1 MIPYLY
7 ENNLVDPKDVKVFH
21 KGTRDNS
28 TINVMKCSRTGMLFL
43 DKIEKSGVAYYKR
56 LTEWQ
61 SAESKD
67 NQRRA
72 DKLRSIV
79 ANKKWADIGSGSRG
93 LSTAL
98 RYVTRCTTVEPDRTF
113 PGDFRLIDKLS
124 PNTYDVITLMHSF
137 EHFEEPIESLKEIR
151 VKMKQSGIIFIEVP
165 HAKNFLIEVLDNL
178 EFKNFTFWSD
188 HLILHTRETLT
199 KFLELAGFENVIIEG
214 IQRYSLGNQI
224 GWLLDGLPGGDNI
237 YHYLNYDPLD
247 SALENVF
254 QKIDMTDT
262 LWASATS

>member
-7 ENNLVDPKDVKVFH
+7 TNGLVDPEDVKIFH

-28 TINVMKCSRTGMLFL
+28 TINVMKCSKTGILFL
-43 DKIEKSGVAYYKR
+43 DKIEKSGVAYYNR

-79 ANKKWADIGSGSRG
+79 ASKKWADIGSGSKG

-98 RYVTRCTTVEPDRTF
+98 RYVSRCTTVEPDITF
-113 PGDFRLIDKLS
+113 PADIRSIDRLA
-124 PNTYDVITLMHSF
+124 PNKYDVVTLMHTF
-137 EHFEEPIESLKEIR
+137 EHFEEPIETLREIK
-151 VKMKQSGIIFIEVP
+151 VKMKQGGTIFIEVP

-199 KFLELAGFENVIIEG
+199 KFIELAGFENVIVEG

-224 GWLLDGLPGGDNI
+224 GWLLDGLPDGDKI
-237 YHYLNYDPLD
+237 YHYLNDASLD
-247 SALENVF
+247 NALENVL

-262 LWASATS
+262 LWANATS